1 MYRAIKEMLN
11 ERTKVKS
18 LNTIIGETLHINDII
33 LSSKNT
39 FIAFNEHK
47 DTYYILPEFSAKYI
61 KLFKLT
67 KLDHFLYNRIVTI
80 DDNDNLSFR
89 IDELFNLYD
98 IVKKCNDNIK
108 EL

>member
-1 MYRAIKEMLN
+1 MYNFIKNFLN
-11 ERTKVKS
+11 SRTQVKPLSS
-18 LNTIIGETLHINDII
+18 LVGEELHIIDIVF
-33 LSSKNT
+33 SSKNT
-39 FIAFNEHK
+39 FIAFNEHE
-47 DTYYILPEFSAKYI
+47 DVYYILPEYSAKYV
-61 KLFKLT
+61 KFFKLA
-67 KLDHFLYNRIVTI
+67 KLEHFLYNRIVTI

>member
-1 MYRAIKEMLN
+1 MYRVFKEMLN

-18 LNTIIGETLHINDII
+18 LDAIIGETLHINDII

-47 DTYYILPEFSAKYI
+47 DTYYILPEFSAKYV
-61 KLFKLT
+61 KFFKLA
-67 KLDHFLYNRIVTI
+67 KLEHFLYNRIVTI
-80 DDNDNLSFR
+80 DDANNLSFR
-89 IDELFNLYD
+89 IDELFNLCD